1 MAKLGGQARCAG
13 VCGAAKL
20 GGQARPAGV
29 SAKVSEEPASQPAA
43 SQQAEADG
51 QGHLIHPIHLIHS
64 LWGNCHLQLPFLVP
78 RCLLAYR

>member
-13 VCGAAKL
+13 ICGTAKL
-20 GGQARPAGV
+20 GGQARPAGI
-29 SAKVSEEPASQPAA
+29 SAKVSEEPASQPA

-64 LWGNCHLQLPFLVP
+64 LWGNCHLKLPLAP